1 MSSDPIFLTLDDA
14 LEIHADMI
22 ESYGG
27 SAGVRDMG
35 LLESALAQPR
45 ATFDGEYLLPNIRSM
60 ASAYL
65 LSIAKNHPFID
76 GNKRTAAASAV
87 VFLKAN
93 GFEFRAAQDEE
104 LAEITERVAA
114 SQATRE
120 ELDQFFRERAL
131 EL

>member
-1 MSSDPIFLTLDDA
+1 MISEPIFLTLDDA

-27 SAGVRDMG
+27 SAGVRDIP

-45 ATFDGEYLLPNIRSM
+45 ATFGGEYLLPDIPLM
-60 ASAYL
+60 AAAYL
-65 LSIAKNHPFID
+65 FSIAKNHPFID
-76 GNKRTAAASAV
+76 GNKRAGAACAV
-87 VFLKAN
+87 IFLKAN
-93 GFEFRAAQDEE
+93 GHELRTTRDEE
-104 LAEITERVAA
+104 LAEITERIAA

-120 ELDQFFRERAL
+120 ELDQFFHERAV